1 MGGGGGGGGGYSDAV
16 SALIVSLW
24 KASRELLPVLTNRA
38 IRTKLRWNVYNMCVR
53 KVLFYG
59 TKTWSVVAKDVQQ
72 LATAD
77 SGMIRRICGMS
88 LKDRI
93 SMAGLL
99 LRLPVSYINEMLRWN
114 RLRFHWH
121 LLRMDDN
128 ARPRKANMYY
138 VDDRKPRG
146 RLPKRLCDV
155 ICADMK
161 SLNPSNQGSS
171 NEQWAEEL

>member
-1 MGGGGGGGGGYSDAV
+1 MCWSSKIPLEVLDNRTFRVRPQDVAYWGEGGGSVYSDAV

-59 TKTWSVVAKDVQQ
+59 TKTWSVVVKEVQQ

-93 SMAGLL
+93 SMADLL
-99 LRLPVSYINEMLRWN
+99 LCLTVSYINEMLRWN
-114 RLRFHWH
+114 RLRFH
-121 LLRMDDN
+121 
-128 ARPRKANMYY
+128 
-138 VDDRKPRG
+138 
-146 RLPKRLCDV
+146 
-155 ICADMK
+155 
-161 SLNPSNQGSS
+161 
-171 NEQWAEEL
+171 